1 MAVALSDGTTRLAV
15 DLADPVVQQRFVLD
29 IGDLGGATGPV
40 LLSASVDV
48 GDGSQLQVGV
58 DGLSLPTSLGSMQA
72 TDLTPLPGSAATADQ
87 IQRVRLAETNR
98 GGTRL
103 VVFTTTGD
111 AAGSA
116 IEGQVIDPATG
127 ACALDTLDESP
138 AKRVRLLENGALD
151 FDADG
156 EVDDLPPQLGGS
168 TYLMLADMYDSG
180 GDIVGNQQEF
190 EVSVD
195 GVEARTGSWQDGQ
208 TIGTFTS
215 TDGLFEGNLVWQAG
229 TGVGVAYA
237 GTEPVAA
244 VDLTFEEP
252 FDGPV
257 PLETTVTLPF
267 VLEADKWVTRTRD
280 PVPAGATV
288 GVTLVDAEGGVLDA
302 ISATNAS
309 TGRVYENT
317 ATEKSGDILIDGVPL
332 IFD

>member
-1 MAVALSDGTTRLAV
+1 MYQR
-15 DLADPVVQQRFVLD
+15 DL
-29 IGDLGGATGPV
+29 
-40 LLSASVDV
+40 
-48 GDGSQLQVGV
+48 
-58 DGLSLPTSLGSMQA
+58 
-72 TDLTPLPGSAATADQ
+72 
-87 IQRVRLAETNR
+87 
-98 GGTRL
+98 
-103 VVFTTTGD
+103 
-111 AAGSA
+111 
-116 IEGQVIDPATG
+116 G
-127 ACALDTLDESP
+127 ACAGDRTSPPEAPRRLRPVAGCVDTSGNGLGRGASY
-138 AKRVRLLENGALD
+138 RGALA
-151 FDADG
+151 FGVA
-156 EVDDLPPQLGGS
+156 ELIEALHELPPLTLRPERTLLLDLPPQLGGS

-195 GVEARTGSWQDGQ
+195 AVDLRTGGWQDGQ
-208 TIGTFTS
+208 TIATFTS

-229 TGVGVAYA
+229 AGVGVSVAYA
-237 GTEPVAA
+237 STEDVAA